1 MIKELN
7 KNYEPNWNE
16 KIEISLS
23 LRDLQ
28 LIYDCVG
35 AVPLSYINYKHR
47 DKPTKFSDK
56 YDATLFTALYN
67 ELDDLIVAHN
77 GINDESLNLNKML
90 EMKNL

>member
-16 KIEISLS
+16 EIEIKLS

-35 AVPLSYINYKHR
+35 AVPLSYINYKHEN
-47 DKPTKFSDK
+47 TKFTK
-56 YDATLFTALYN
+56 RYDATFFTTVYD

-77 GINDESLNLNKML
+77 GVNDESLNINKML
-90 EMKNL
+90 EMKDL